1 MFVDD
6 FKSAKKIRGM
16 AKDLS
21 KGKIYAFSEYDI
33 FEYAVEREER
43 NVWRDY
49 LFKAQTDP
57 AFYQVWSMSIMQY
70 YSVCFFRLLL
80 YAFMA
85 NVLLRASQ
93 RLPPCWSPPGWRAFC

>member
-16 AKDLS
+16 AKDLT

-33 FEYAVEREER
+33 FEYPVEREER

-57 AFYQVWSMSIMQY
+57 AFYQVWSFMQFYFVSFLGYFIMPVGQMF
-70 YSVCFFRLLL
+70 SVNPSALH
-80 YAFMA
+80 
-85 NVLLRASQ
+85 
-93 RLPPCWSPPGWRAFC
+93 

>member
-16 AKDLS
+16 AKDLT

-33 FEYAVEREER
+33 FECPVEREER

-57 AFYQVWSMSIMQY
+57 AFYQVSNDAVLFYFLFWDT
-70 YSVCFFRLLL
+70 FFWEGALH
-80 YAFMA
+80 
-85 NVLLRASQ
+85 
-93 RLPPCWSPPGWRAFC
+93 